1 MNLPNSHP
9 RFAGNSAYSGCR
21 HPFTYRDTHRR
32 LQKGVVAFFTVQ
44 IGQSDS
50 LSDALVFQ
58 PLCDEL
64 DASSTFR
71 YHCYIEQVFNINLC
85 LI

>member
-1 MNLPNSHP
+1 M
-9 RFAGNSAYSGCR
+9 
-21 HPFTYRDTHRR
+21 
-32 LQKGVVAFFTVQ
+32 AFFTVQ

-71 YHCYIEQVFNINLC
+71 YH
-85 LI
+85 